1 MKKILFL
8 GVLAAFLVACNGE
21 KDGPSGSAERYYT
34 LKPGAYSTL
43 TVGTGQTATATVP
56 WGAGETVFVA
66 SGTKSGSEADVSGGN
81 VKAKVDASA
90 TNIYFIRGGQAAL
103 SGGAIVISPSL
114 NGSAADAAL
123 AKGKVSPEGKNV
135 TLEPIASLMKFAL
148 ITPEAR
154 QVTFTT
160 NEAVF
165 PTKASYDLAWGQ
177 LKITTKKKSV
187 TVPVS
192 GAGTYYLPL
201 APGISILSLTVEWK
215 DANGQVLGSKDGLLG
230 WDTTV
235 GGAIDL
241 GDLEF
246 LVLGSAS
253 GIPLPDPSIPQ
264 SEKASQAVSGM
275 GVGVNLTR
283 LEHCWDYAMAHPQRD
298 NPAYYESAAGKY
310 GLITATTMQA
320 IADAGYKC
328 VRVPVTWHLH
338 MDNINA
344 SIDKVWL
351 DRVEE
356 VVDLALNAG
365 LYVIINL
372 HHDAGTIAGVW
383 CISDLE
389 HYETSSAGLVNIWTQ
404 VAERFKNHDYKLLFE
419 GYNEMLD
426 GDNTWTY
433 PKKQSSMDVSN
444 QLAQDFVT
452 AVRRTGGKNSTRN
465 LIVSTYATT
474 ATTRAVEAFQMPWD
488 ITAGHLF
495 VQVHSYVPQD
505 FCSQVATGRN
515 NLIEGDF
522 ALMEAVFEPLDRV
535 FLSKGY
541 PVILGEF
548 GAYPREGRSEDDR
561 ATHAGYMTKLC
572 LQHKV
577 VPLIWYNPL
586 DNAERSNGTW
596 KYTNIRDAMI
606 NAYNEYTSGL

>member
-1 MKKILFL
+1 MKKILSL
-8 GVLAAFLVACNGE
+8 GVLAALLVACNGE

-34 LKPGAYSTL
+34 LSLGSYATL
-43 TVGTGQTATATVP
+43 TMRTSQTAPSTVP
-56 WGAGETVFVA
+56 WVNGEKVFVA

-90 TNIYFIRGGQAAL
+90 TNIYFIRGGKVAL
-103 SGGAIVISPSL
+103 SGGAAVISPSL
-114 NGSAADAAL
+114 DGTASDAAL
-123 AKGKVSPEGKNV
+123 AAGKVSPEGKNV
-135 TLEPIASLMKFAL
+135 TLEPIASLMKFSL

-154 QVTFTT
+154 QVTITT
-160 NEAVF
+160 DEAVF

-177 LKITTKKKSV
+177 FKVTTKKKSV

-192 GAGTYYLPL
+192 GAGTFYLPL
-201 APGISILSLTVEWK
+201 APDITILSLSLEWK
-215 DANGQVLGSKDGLLG
+215 DAAGQVLGSKEGLLG
-230 WDTTV
+230 WETAV

-264 SEKASQAVSGM
+264 SEKAVQAVAGM
-275 GVGVNLTR
+275 GVGMNLTG
-283 LEHCWDYAMAHPQRD
+283 LEHCWESLMTKPQRG
-298 NPAYYESAAGKY
+298 NPAYYETAGGY

-344 SIDKVWL
+344 TIDKVWL

-356 VVDLALNAG
+356 VVNLALNAG

-372 HHDAGTIAGVW
+372 HHDAGTIVGVW

-389 HYETSSAGLVNIWTQ
+389 HYETTSAGLVNIWTQ

-522 ALMEAVFEPLDRV
+522 TSMEAVFEPLDRV

-548 GAYPREGRSEDDR
+548 GAFPREGRSEDDR
-561 ATHAGYMTKLC
+561 ATHAGYMTKLS
-572 LQHKV
+572 LQHGV
-577 VPLIWYNPL
+577 VPIIWYNPL
-586 DNAERSNGTW
+586 NNAERSNGTW

>member
-1 MKKILFL
+1 MKKILSL
-8 GVLAAFLVACNGE
+8 GVLAALLVACNGE

-34 LKPGAYSTL
+34 LSLGSYATL
-43 TVGTGQTATATVP
+43 TMRTSQTAPSTVP
-56 WGAGETVFVA
+56 WVNGEKVFVA

-90 TNIYFIRGGQAAL
+90 TNIYFIRGGKVAL
-103 SGGAIVISPSL
+103 SGGAAVISPSL
-114 NGSAADAAL
+114 DGTASDAAL
-123 AKGKVSPEGKNV
+123 AAGKVSPEGKNV
-135 TLEPIASLMKFAL
+135 TLEPIASLMKFSL

-154 QVTFTT
+154 QVTITT
-160 NEAVF
+160 DEAVF

-177 LKITTKKKSV
+177 FKVTTKKKSV

-192 GAGTYYLPL
+192 GAGTFYLPL
-201 APGISILSLTVEWK
+201 APDITILSLSLEWK
-215 DANGQVLGSKDGLLG
+215 DAAGQVLGSKEGLLG
-230 WDTTV
+230 WETAV

-264 SEKASQAVSGM
+264 SEKAVQAVAGM
-275 GVGVNLTR
+275 GVGMNLTG
-283 LEHCWDYAMAHPQRD
+283 LEHCWESLMTKPQRG
-298 NPAYYESAAGKY
+298 NPAYYETAGGY

-344 SIDKVWL
+344 TIDKVWL

-356 VVDLALNAG
+356 VVNRALNAG

-372 HHDAGTIAGVW
+372 HHDAGTIVGVW

-389 HYETSSAGLVNIWTQ
+389 HYETTSAGLVNIWTQ

-474 ATTRAVEAFQMPWD
+474 TTTRAVEAFQMPWD

-522 ALMEAVFEPLDRV
+522 ASMEAVFEPLDRV

-548 GAYPREGRSEDDR
+548 GAFPREGRSEDDR
-561 ATHAGYMTKLC
+561 ATHAGYMTKLS
-572 LQHKV
+572 LQHGV
-577 VPLIWYNPL
+577 VPIIWYNPL
-586 DNAERSNGTW
+586 NNAERSNGTW